1 MDCMAADTNSKLDIG
16 IVVFPDRFQ
25 AVVRIHCFHCMVDNV
40 RPAVAVAAA
49 VVAAVPVVELVESD
63 PDMDI
68 HSVLEAVLLVFRPLE
83 RLLFRMAPIT
93 SSCLDDKH
101 TRWLATD
108 AQPICHRLELCAF
121 EHYHCHY
128 HSPGPDNLPDSFVP
142 SHIRCHCV

>member
-1 MDCMAADTNSKLDIG
+1 MDYMAADTNSKLDVG

-25 AVVRIHCFHCMVDNV
+25 AVVRIRCFHCMVDNV
-40 RPAVAVAAA
+40 RPAEAVAAAA
-49 VVAAVPVVELVESD
+49 VVAAVPVVELVVVESD

-93 SSCLDDKH
+93 SSCPDDKH

-121 EHYHCHY
+121 EHYHY

-142 SHIRCHCV
+142 